1 MSFGPRPQHRLVG
14 TCWRHVKTGRRYEI
28 VRIALMEETSELVV
42 VYEDTANHVW
52 VRPYEKFMDG
62 RFQQL
67 ENPFASRENP
77 CCEIPL

>member
-1 MSFGPRPQHRLVG
+1 
-14 TCWRHVKTGRRYEI
+14 VKTGRRYEI